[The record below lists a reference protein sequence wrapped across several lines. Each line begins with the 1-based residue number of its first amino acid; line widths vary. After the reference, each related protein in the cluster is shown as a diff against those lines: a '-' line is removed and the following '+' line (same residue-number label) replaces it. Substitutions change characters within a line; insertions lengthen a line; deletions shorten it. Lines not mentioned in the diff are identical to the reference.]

1 MNPDKETEN
10 NELDQL
16 ISRITNERDTDA
28 FAQLFNMIAPRIKS
42 FCMSGNPVLHEVAD
56 ELVQEV
62 MWKVWKKIEYF
73 DSSKASF
80 TTWVFSIARN
90 TRIDWLRQ
98 QEKNTQL
105 KLVSEEIWYET
116 STDDQPYIVLQQRR
130 NRRKINSML
139 EELPEKQMQVISK
152 IYLEG
157 KSQNEVATELDM
169 PLGTVKSRV
178 RLALNKLRTLIA
190 E

>member
-1 MNPDKETEN
+1 MKVNQQTKT

-16 ISRITNERDTDA
+16 ISRITSERDTDA
-28 FAQLFNMIAPRIKS
+28 FAQLFKMIAPRIKN
-42 FCMSGNPVLHEVAD
+42 FCMSGSPVLHEVAD
-56 ELVQEV
+56 ELVQEI

-80 TTWVFSIARN
+80 STWVFTIARN

-98 QEKNTQL
+98 QEKNTHPILQ
-105 KLVSEEIWYET
+105 SEEIWHET
-116 STDDQPYIVLQQRR
+116 STDNQPYIVLQQRR
-130 NRRKINSML
+130 NRHKIHSML